1 MKMFAYLR
9 KLISPNMSVNRNQDW
24 ALAGTRDEMD
34 LLMFTKFVKK
44 NFLDGL
50 TYVDVGAHEGRY
62 INAVLENTDT
72 EFTKIHAYEANPSL
86 CRVLRNRFP
95 VVSVANL
102 AIADQVGRVKFN
114 VCNYDGLSALT
125 VRSKGLPLGAT
136 YEEIEVL
143 SSTLDNL
150 FANDT
155 KIDLIKID
163 VEGAEFEVLKGAV
176 EIIRRNHPIILV
188 EHGPTEDTT
197 DASLTLELFSLVIQ
211 LGYSIYTIDG
221 FRIDDEDKWLD
232 IYFNHSIWNYWLIK
246 DSDLRL

>member
-1 MKMFAYLR
+1 
-9 KLISPNMSVNRNQDW
+9 MSLNSHWEV
-24 ALAGTRDEMD
+24 AGNRDELD
-34 LLMFTKFVKK
+34 LVRFSQFLAK
-44 NFLDGL
+44 NFPKGL
-50 TYVDVGAHEGRY
+50 VFLDVGAHAGRY
-62 INAVLENTDT
+62 IQAVMENTQSHL
-72 EFTKIHAYEANPSL
+72 KQIHAFEANPQL
-86 CRVLRNRFP
+86 CETLELRFP
-95 VVSVANL
+95 GLNVYNL
-102 AIADQVGRVKFN
+102 AISDKRGEVKFN

-150 FANDT
+150 FTNDA

-197 DASLTLELFSLVIQ
+197 DASFSLELYSFVIG
-211 LGYSIYTIDG
+211 LEYSIYTIDG
-221 FRIDDEDKWLD
+221 FRIDDEEKWLD